1 MNASRIAH
9 GSGFRTLAVLT
20 PHVLLT
26 AILAT
31 ATGCSGADEPSGPQA
46 GSEAPGTNGSTEPTP
61 SVDASSTEPGAVSA
75 VKAYFMSAEKLT
87 PVAGNATGAGV
98 AAAAMELLMAG
109 PDETQKTQG
118 LTSEIPAG
126 TKLLGV
132 RVDNGVATVDMS
144 SEFASGGGSFSML
157 GRVAQVVFTLTQF
170 SSVDSVLFELEGVPL
185 DVLGG
190 EGVILDEPQTR
201 AGHESFAPDVLVESP
216 TWGATVASN
225 TSLNVTGSA
234 NTFEA
239 VFQLQIADTAGNV
252 IRTQRVQATSG
263 TGTRGT
269 FDASISL
276 AGIAPGK
283 AVLVASYLSAKDG
296 SRVVVG
302 QIPLAVR

>member
-1 MNASRIAH
+1 MNASRIAQ
-9 GSGFRTLAVLT
+9 GSGFHALAVLT
-20 PHVLLT
+20 TLVLLV
-26 AILAT
+26 AMLAM
-31 ATGCSGADEPSGPQA
+31 ATGCSADEPSGPQA
-46 GSEAPGTNGSTEPTP
+46 GTNGSAEPTA
-61 SVDASSTEPGAVSA
+61 SVDASTTEPVSVSA

-98 AAAAMELLMAG
+98 AAAAMELLIAG

-170 SSVDSVLFELEGVPL
+170 SSVDSVLFELEGIPL

-201 AGHESFAPDVLVESP
+201 AGQESFAPDVLVESP

-225 TSLNVTGSA
+225 TSLKVTGSA

-239 VFQLQIADTAGNV
+239 SFQLQIADTAGNV
-252 IRTQRVQATSG
+252 IRTQPVQATSG
-263 TGTRGT
+263 SGTRGT

-302 QIPLAVR
+302 EIPLAVR

>member
-20 PHVLLT
+20 SLVLLS

-31 ATGCSGADEPSGPQA
+31 ATGCSRADEPSGPQA
-46 GSEAPGTNGSTEPTP
+46 GTNGSAEPTA
-61 SVDASSTEPGAVSA
+61 SVDASTTEPVSVSA

-98 AAAAMELLMAG
+98 AAAAMELLIAG

-170 SSVDSVLFELEGVPL
+170 SSVDSVLFELEGIPL

-201 AGHESFAPDVLVESP
+201 AGQESFAPDVLVESP

-225 TSLNVTGSA
+225 TSLKVTGSA

-239 VFQLQIADTAGNV
+239 SFQLQIADTAGNV
-252 IRTQRVQATSG
+252 IRTQPVQATSG
-263 TGTRGT
+263 SGTRGT